1 LGTKESMNHI
11 AGHRW
16 ADYGRGLMTEIERA
30 AADAHLAS
38 GCTSCRR
45 TAEVMARMTQMGR
58 AEAEYEV
65 PSHLRQQALD
75 LFVPPRRKRKEKLS
89 RVFAQLVYD
98 SMREPL
104 PAGVRASG
112 RPNQILYDAGDF
124 ALDLQVSSERAGTE
138 RQAPRLVLVG
148 QIADRRKPARPLAD
162 VPVLLLSGRQV
173 AARTLSNELGEF
185 HLECEP
191 AKRLSLQVWVSGDR
205 RIEVP
210 VRRVRE
216 VGK

>member
-1 LGTKESMNHI
+1 MNHI
-11 AGHRW
+11 EAHRW
-16 ADYGRGLMTEIERA
+16 ADYGRGLMTEAERA

-38 GCTSCRR
+38 GCTRCRR
-45 TAEVMARMTQMGR
+45 TAEVMARMAKMGR

-65 PSHLRQQALD
+65 PPHLRQQALD
-75 LFVPPRRKRKEKLS
+75 LFVPPRRKRKEKLT
-89 RVFAQLVYD
+89 RVLAQLIYD

-124 ALDLQVSSERAGTE
+124 ALDLQVSREYAGKE
-138 RQAPRLVLVG
+138 RQAPRLVMVG
-148 QIADRRKPARPLAD
+148 QIADRRNHASPLRD
-162 VPVLLLSGRQV
+162 LPVLLLCGRDV

-185 HLECEP
+185 HLECELR
-191 AKRLSLQVWVSGDR
+191 KGLSLQIWVSGDR
-205 RIEVP
+205 SIEVP

-216 VGK
+216 AGKS